1 MDPLT
6 LSRIQ
11 FGLTVSFHFIYPPL
25 SIGLGILLVLMGIQY
40 VRTRDAKWRRL
51 SFFWVKIYGLIFA
64 MGVATGIVQEFAFG
78 TNWPI
83 YSRFVGNVFGSLLAA
98 EGIFAFFL
106 EGGFLGLMLFGGNR
120 LGPRLWLLA
129 TFLVALGAHFSAFWI
144 VMANSWMQ
152 TPAGYVLQE
161 TQFGLQAF
169 MTDFA
174 SVVFTPSFIP
184 RILHTLVASWMT
196 GSALV
201 LSVGAWFLLR
211 KRHEELGKSMIRLA
225 LPVFVVF
232 SIFQVIFFGA
242 RQAENVTIHQ
252 PVKLA
257 AMEGIWNDVAC
268 APMTVVGW
276 LDVANQKTYG
286 IQIPCLLSFL
296 AHGDF
301 NATVQ
306 GLNSFPQEIW
316 PPLQITFQSYHA
328 MVNLGLVFIGIGLL
342 ATFFYFWGQRLWTNR
357 LALSLLVL
365 SVFLAVAS
373 SIIGWWVAEFG
384 RQPWIV
390 WGLLRTEEAG
400 SPVLQT
406 HQVLLS
412 NIMFVLVYAIL
423 FVLFIY
429 LLNEKIQK
437 GPEPLE
443 EMEERPVQTLP
454 DTFREIFRRRARA

>member
-1 MDPLT
+1 MA
-6 LSRIQ
+6 
-11 FGLTVSFHFIYPPL
+11 
-25 SIGLGILLVLMGIQY
+25 ILI
-40 VRTRDAKWRRL
+40 
-51 SFFWVKIYGLIFA
+51 
-64 MGVATGIVQEFAFG
+64 
-78 TNWPI
+78 
-83 YSRFVGNVFGSLLAA
+83 
-98 EGIFAFFL
+98 
-106 EGGFLGLMLFGGNR
+106 
-120 LGPRLWLLA
+120 
-129 TFLVALGAHFSAFWI
+129 
-144 VMANSWMQ
+144 
-152 TPAGYVLQE
+152 
-161 TQFGLQAF
+161 
-169 MTDFA
+169 
-174 SVVFTPSFIP
+174 
-184 RILHTLVASWMT
+184 
-196 GSALV
+196 
-201 LSVGAWFLLR
+201 
-211 KRHEELGKSMIRLA
+211 
-225 LPVFVVF
+225 
-232 SIFQVIFFGA
+232 
-242 RQAENVTIHQ
+242 
-252 PVKLA
+252 
-257 AMEGIWNDVAC
+257 
-268 APMTVVGW
+268 
-276 LDVANQKTYG
+276 
-286 IQIPCLLSFL
+286 
-296 AHGDF
+296 
-301 NATVQ
+301 ATVQ
-306 GLNSFPQEIW
+306 GLNSFPREMW

-357 LALSLLVL
+357 LVLSLLVL